1 MLTPNE
7 THELLKLHEKLD
19 TLTKALH
26 NLNLKAEVFVVDFSL
41 HETQVDEIKS
51 DILEVLDKINQVWDK
66 QESIMWVMILMTS
79 WFGNHEYKATTATP
93 VQVVSVEF
101 SSRERC
107 LAAASFSKKQSK
119 VYNAYCV
126 QK

>member
-41 HETQVDEIKS
+41 HKTQVDEIKS
-51 DILEVLDKINQVWDK
+51 DILEVLDKINQ
-66 QESIMWVMILMTS
+66 MW
-79 WFGNHEYKATTATP
+79 GK
-93 VQVVSVEF
+93 
-101 SSRERC
+101 
-107 LAAASFSKKQSK
+107 
-119 VYNAYCV
+119 
-126 QK
+126 

>member
-41 HETQVDEIKS
+41 HEMQVDEIKS
-51 DILEVLDKINQVWDK
+51 DMLKTLDKINQVW
-66 QESIMWVMILMTS
+66 
-79 WFGNHEYKATTATP
+79 G
-93 VQVVSVEF
+93 
-101 SSRERC
+101 RG
-107 LAAASFSKKQSK
+107 
-119 VYNAYCV
+119 
-126 QK
+126 

>member
-26 NLNLKAEVFVVDFSL
+26 NLNLKAEVFVVDFSS

-51 DILEVLDKINQVWDK
+51 DILKVLEQINQVW
-66 QESIMWVMILMTS
+66 
-79 WFGNHEYKATTATP
+79 YK
-93 VQVVSVEF
+93 
-101 SSRERC
+101 
-107 LAAASFSKKQSK
+107 
-119 VYNAYCV
+119 
-126 QK
+126 